1 MERTNKINM
10 ERTNIELTLK
20 RENSSQKWGFGIT
33 GGNDV
38 LLTFR
43 VERVSLAS
51 PAGAAG
57 LKNLDYL
64 IKVNDTKV
72 FDEKCMLSHGELVKL
87 IKSAP
92 GDSMTLEV
100 ER

>member
-1 MERTNKINM
+1 MERT
-10 ERTNIELTLK
+10 THQLTLK
-20 RENSSQKWGFGIT
+20 KENSSQKWGFGIT

-43 VERVSLAS
+43 VERVALAS

-64 IKVNDTKV
+64 IKVNDVKV
-72 FDEKCMLSHGELVKL
+72 FDEKCMMSHNELVNL
-87 IKSAP
+87 IRNAP
-92 GDSMTLEV
+92 GDTLELEV